1 MVGRSLANWFIYRIS
16 PFTNTN
22 RFMPCPNI
30 NCECIKRFTY
40 VTRRTTISL
49 HSAFH
54 PDGFNSAKK
63 SFQKFSSIYIKLNKQ
78 KWVVLD
84 F

>member
-63 SFQKFSSIYIKLNKQ
+63 FCEEKFSKVFINLHKIK
-78 KWVVLD
+78 
-84 F
+84 